1 MKAPLS
7 ASLIVAVLALI
18 AGCEANPAEE
28 SPAPDQQPPAS
39 AVSWPTNEEGLTYGS
54 ESDVSWEGLVSE
66 EGLAS
71 YYPQLIRVVCDDGIT
86 EGYVY
91 YDDLYGGDMPTDPDE
106 RAEWVR
112 SGANHK
118 VITVYEVDGRTVVG
132 TFTV

>member
-1 MKAPLS
+1 MR
-7 ASLIVAVLALI
+7 VLLPALLI
-18 AGCEANPAEE
+18 AVVLVSTAGCKTNSTEE
-28 SPAPDQQPPAS
+28 TSDKDRRPPAS
-39 AVSWPTNEEGLTYGS
+39 AVSWPTNGEGLTYGS

-66 EGLAS
+66 EDLAS
-71 YYPQLIRVVCDDGIT
+71 HYPQLIRVVCDDGIT

-91 YDDLYGGDMPTDPDE
+91 YDDLYGGDMPTDPEE

-132 TFTV
+132 TFAV